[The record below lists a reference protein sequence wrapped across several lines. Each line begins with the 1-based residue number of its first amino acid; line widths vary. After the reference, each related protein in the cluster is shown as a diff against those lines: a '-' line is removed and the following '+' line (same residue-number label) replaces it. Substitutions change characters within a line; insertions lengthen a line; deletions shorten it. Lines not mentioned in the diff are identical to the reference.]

1 MMENKIVGYIIL
13 GFSILLGIVIYM
25 FNNALNKIVNVSCS
39 HGPSCPMWGTIEVQT
54 NISMGVMGFIILI
67 GLYLILFADNDLNKP
82 LNKKSPHKR
91 KKGIYNN
98 LNENEKLVLDKLF
111 KSNGIIFQSSLVQK
125 TGFTKVKIT
134 RVLDNLEKQDIIERR
149 RRGMTNEVILKH

>member
-1 MMENKIVGYIIL
+1 MENKIVGYIIL
-13 GFSILLGIVIYM
+13 SFSILLGIVIYM

-111 KSNGIIFQSSLVQK
+111 KSNGSIFQSNLVKK
-125 TGFTKVKIT
+125 TGFTKVRIT
-134 RVLDNLEKQDIIERR
+134 RILDKLENKGIIERR
-149 RRGMTNEVILKH
+149 RHGMTNKVILKH

>member
-149 RRGMTNEVILKH
+149 RHGMTNKVILKH

>member
-1 MMENKIVGYIIL
+1 MMENKIVGHIIL

-111 KSNGIIFQSSLVQK
+111 KSNGSIFQSNLVKK
-125 TGFTKVKIT
+125 TGFTKVRIT
-134 RVLDNLEKQDIIERR
+134 RILDKLENKGIIERR
-149 RRGMTNEVILKH
+149 RHGMTNKVILKH

>member
-1 MMENKIVGYIIL
+1 MENKIVGYIIL

-111 KSNGIIFQSSLVQK
+111 KSNGIIFQSNLVKK
-125 TGFTKVKIT
+125 TGFTKVRIT
-134 RVLDNLEKQDIIERR
+134 RILDKLENKGIIERR
-149 RRGMTNEVILKH
+149 RHGMTNKVILKH